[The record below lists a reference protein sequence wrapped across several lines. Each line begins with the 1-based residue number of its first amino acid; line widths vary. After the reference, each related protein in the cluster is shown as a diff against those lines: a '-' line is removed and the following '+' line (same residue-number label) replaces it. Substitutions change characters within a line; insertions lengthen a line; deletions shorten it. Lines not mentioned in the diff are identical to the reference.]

1 MKHLKNLNGYHIILA
16 SQSPRRRHL
25 LRELGIPF
33 EAISLEIDETYP
45 NHLKRE
51 EIALYLAEE
60 KAKAFPSSA
69 FNNRTLLIT
78 ADTIVWLDGHTIGK
92 PANREEA
99 IDQLKVLSGRK
110 HEVITAVCLRT
121 QATFHSFY
129 CCTDVYFNELTDNEI
144 VYYVDTFHPMDK
156 AGAYGIQEWIGY
168 IGIRRIDG
176 SYFNVMGLP
185 VQRLYEELKRI

>member
-1 MKHLKNLNGYHIILA
+1 MKYLQNLNGYHIILA

-25 LRELGIPF
+25 LKELGVPF

-45 NHLKRE
+45 VHFQRE
-51 EIALYLAEE
+51 EIAMYLAEQ
-60 KAKAFPSSA
+60 KARAFPTSA

-78 ADTIVWLDGHTIGK
+78 ADTIVWLEDHTIGK
-92 PANREEA
+92 PASREEA
-99 IDQLKVLSGRK
+99 IAQLKMLSGKK

-121 QATFHSFY
+121 HAIFHSFY

-144 VYYVDTFHPMDK
+144 VYYVDSFQPMDK

-168 IGIRRIDG
+168 IGISRIDG

-185 VQRLYEELKRI
+185 LQRLYEELKRI